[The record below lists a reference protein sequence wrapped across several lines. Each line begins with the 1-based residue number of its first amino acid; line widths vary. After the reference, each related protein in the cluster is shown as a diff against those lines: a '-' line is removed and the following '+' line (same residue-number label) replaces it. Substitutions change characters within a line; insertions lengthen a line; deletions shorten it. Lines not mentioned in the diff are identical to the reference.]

1 MTNNSLI
8 YLRVWMD
15 KFGLDPDYWLENSP
29 HLPIPLLGGVRGGS
43 PSPSLFFTSDET
55 ALHSYEGGRF

>member
-29 HLPIPLLGGVRGGS
+29 HLPI
-43 PSPSLFFTSDET
+43 SLSVFHENET
-55 ALHSYEGGRF
+55 ALP